1 MRIIITGGDGQLGRE
16 LGQIFKKEGHTVFQY
31 SKQQLDITDRGQ
43 IREILKRIEPEI
55 IINTAAF
62 TKVDL
67 CETELEKA
75 YLINGIGPYYLAT
88 EAKERNVK
96 LFHISTDYVFKG
108 DKLFPYEEEDTPH
121 PKTIYGKSKRL
132 GEELALIACEN
143 TTIIRTSWLYGHG
156 GQNFVNTIKE
166 LSNQLSEIR
175 VVDDQYGCPTYTK
188 DLGIVIKE
196 LITRPPGIYH
206 VTNSGSCSWFEFATE
221 IIKLLK
227 KQTKIIPI
235 PTKEYGLKTPRPLY
249 SVLSNKKLNNF
260 DIKTRNW
267 KEGLQE
273 YLKKE
278 CVDRNE
284 N

>member
-1 MRIIITGGDGQLGRE
+1 MKIIITGGEGQLGRE
-16 LGQIFKKEGHTVFQY
+16 LGQIFKEEGHTVLQY
-31 SKQQLDITDRGQ
+31 SKQQLDITDRTQ
-43 IREILKRIEPEI
+43 IREILKKIEPEL

-62 TKVDL
+62 TKVDR

-75 YLINGIGPYYLAT
+75 YLINGIGPYYLAV
-88 EAKERNVK
+88 EAKKKNIK
-96 LFHISTDYVFKG
+96 LFHISTDYVYSG
-108 DKLFPYEEEDTPH
+108 DKLSPYEEEDTPY

-132 GEELALIACEN
+132 GEELALMACEN
-143 TTIIRTSWLYGHG
+143 ITIIRTSWLYGHG
-156 GQNFVNTIKE
+156 GQNFVNTIKK
-166 LSNQLSEIR
+166 LSNQLGEIR
-175 VVDDQYGCPTYTK
+175 VVNDQYGCPTYTK

-206 VTNSGSCSWFEFATE
+206 VTNSGSCSWFEFARE

-227 KQTKIIPI
+227 KQTKIIPVS
-235 PTKEYGLKTPRPLY
+235 TEEYGLKTRRPLY
-249 SVLSNKKLNNF
+249 SVLSNKKLNSF

-278 CVDRNE
+278 CADKNE
-284 N
+284 D